1 MYRNNENPLSLQE
14 RLDSV
19 TEKYHELLRTGR
31 LDVYQQMDYEME
43 IADLKDRI
51 NYAWQD
57 DYAE

>member
-14 RLDSV
+14 RLDNV
-19 TEKYHELLRTGR
+19 TAEYNKLLHTGQ